1 MPARASRSAPQSCP
15 RMNNPQQNDFL
26 ENVALYG
33 GSFDP
38 VHLGHLA
45 VARAAAE
52 RFELA
57 RGYFVPADVPPLK
70 GRQRVTNF
78 YHRHAMLALALEG
91 EARFLPSLLEAP
103 EIVRATGQPA
113 SYSVDTVARM
123 RARMKPGTRLYFLM
137 GMDAFAHIAQWR
149 S

>member
-57 RGYFVPADVPPLK
+57 RVYFVPADVQPLK
-70 GRQRVTNF
+70 SRWPDR
-78 YHRHAMLALALEG
+78 YRYD
-91 EARFLPSLLEAP
+91 R
-103 EIVRATGQPA
+103 
-113 SYSVDTVARM
+113 
-123 RARMKPGTRLYFLM
+123 
-137 GMDAFAHIAQWR
+137 
-149 S
+149 